1 METISR
7 DSEYGFVEMF
17 RRETGSIH
25 PRTFA
30 RRISASEV
38 LVNQIDLYGKLNG
51 HAGCINTV
59 QFYSTGDLL
68 VSGSDDRQVMFWNW
82 AMKKLEF
89 SYPSGHLDNIFQVR
103 IMPFTDDRKTVTSS
117 ADGQAS
123 QRGYSRIM
131 VTPDVIMRVL
141 QLHRRQAL
149 TYIQSRY
156 NTADVEGDEEDEF
169 ITAFSGDAS
178 SEDGNSRECSIS

>member
-117 ADGQAS
+117 ADGQAVRRFFSLESGTCSYYRYQGQLSPSMIPSRTKHESFDSFGS
-123 QRGYSRIM
+123 QA
-131 VTPDVIMRVL
+131 
-141 QLHRRQAL
+141 QLKLHIA
-149 TYIQSRY
+149 
-156 NTADVEGDEEDEF
+156 A
-169 ITAFSGDAS
+169 
-178 SEDGNSRECSIS
+178 

>member
-117 ADGQAS
+117 ADGQVFS
-123 QRGYSRIM
+123 FHSFRHS
-131 VTPDVIMRVL
+131 L
-141 QLHRRQAL
+141 QHA
-149 TYIQSRY
+149 
-156 NTADVEGDEEDEF
+156 F
-169 ITAFSGDAS
+169 IYLWNIF
-178 SEDGNSRECSIS
+178 

>member
-51 HAGCINTV
+51 HAGCVNTV
-59 QFYSTGDLL
+59 QFNSTGDLL

-103 IMPFTDDRKTVTSS
+103 IMPFTDDRKIVTSS
-117 ADGQAS
+117 ADGQVRLGQVLENSEVETKRLGKHQGRVHNLAVEPGS
-123 QRGYSRIM
+123 PYIFYSC
-131 VTPDVIMRVL
+131 
-141 QLHRRQAL
+141 
-149 TYIQSRY
+149 
-156 NTADVEGDEEDEF
+156 G
-169 ITAFSGDAS
+169 
-178 SEDGNSRECSIS
+178 EDGFIQHVC